1 LLVSTMSQGGHHGRI
16 HAYRTAK
23 RAVLGTQ
30 AQGPSPAWKGND
42 RTGSGTPHTPKEFG
56 SRILISR
63 LPPDVTLQEVSDLF
77 NKTVGPTKEVILF
90 YNDKGLPKGMALVG
104 FQREGDASL
113 AADKYDGRF
122 VDNKRPLKVEVI
134 VNKDAA
140 IPSKKLSATSQP
152 PSPQPMS
159 LLERMNIAPV
169 KGPPAPKVP
178 KQQAQKAQVTPAE
191 VVTKP
196 KAVPTKRKK
205 TRRGPA
211 RLTKKRVTAEDLD
224 EEMDAYRASVPHIG
238 GDLNKMVVT

>member
-1 LLVSTMSQGGHHGRI
+1 MSPGGHHSRI

-23 RAVLGTQ
+23 RAVIGAQ
-30 AQGPSPAWKGND
+30 AQGPSPAWKGGD
-42 RTGSGTPHTPKEFG
+42 RSGSGTPHTTKEPG
-56 SRILISR
+56 SKILISR

-104 FQREGDASL
+104 FQRDADAAL

-122 VDNKRPLKVEVI
+122 VDNKRPLRVEVI

-140 IPSKKLSATSQP
+140 IPPKSSPATKAVPSQ
-152 PSPQPMS
+152 SSRPMS

-169 KGPPAPKVP
+169 KGPAPPKGP
-178 KQQAQKAQVTPAE
+178 KQQTQKAPAPPAE

-205 TRRGPA
+205 TRKGPA
-211 RLTKKRVTAEDLD
+211 RLTKKRATAKDLD
-224 EEMDAYRASVPHIG
+224 EEIDQYRAAVPHIG
-238 GDLNKMVVT
+238 GDTNKMIFA